1 MTSDSTKGVESPHTS
16 LDVGALVNAII
27 GQAHKLVLDFLKDS
41 TRLTRKKGSG
51 QAPSKLSA
59 NDAMRGITYC
69 TDRRWMTD
77 VQLNLL
83 LFSSSALLH
92 LGSGPCLRR
101 GTRSWRTVCS
111 HAPLHQQHD
120 MPGIPILRIP
130 VSRVGCWCKIKSCPG
145 LINLACT
152 LFVSPF

>member
-1 MTSDSTKGVESPHTS
+1 MDMGHIYGFLIRMP
-16 LDVGALVNAII
+16 LQFFILR
-27 GQAHKLVLDFLKDS
+27 DFEPYLLYLYYCRE
-41 TRLTRKKGSG
+41 TKKGSD
-51 QAPSKLSA
+51 QAPSLLSA

-101 GTRSWRTVCS
+101 GTRSGRTVCS